1 MSNLHMAPDTGPI
14 NFNSTENI
22 NIGAYSNIDNNSGGG
37 FDQLRSQTAVSWRNT
52 LSLRVT
58 RNLSFNYFVE
68 VDLEP
73 QVTDQT
79 QIQQSLYLRASWMV
93 L

>member
-1 MSNLHMAPDTGPI
+1 MVRATTCSEPALRDALEAGDFYASSGVLLSRLEAGPD
-14 NFNSTENI
+14 
-22 NIGAYSNIDNNSGGG
+22 
-37 FDQLRSQTAVSWRNT
+37 R
-52 LSLRVT
+52 
-58 RNLSFNYFVE
+58 YFVE